1 MIVKELIQK
10 LRKMPATSRIQIV
23 LFDDESGE
31 RWGDAEII
39 DVDPCECCST
49 IVIAGVIIPDEEPEP
64 DEETETTPITGQ
76 TLLNRLKTNA

>member
-31 RWGDAEII
+31 RWCDAEII

-49 IVIAGVIIPDEEPEP
+49 ISIAGVIISDEE
-64 DEETETTPITGQ
+64 EETETTPITGQ